1 MYLFSMPTVL
11 TPMPTYRCLII
22 EDDEVA
28 QQFLRNYLKRLPHLE
43 LVNVFTNPLN
53 ALPALYNNEID
64 LLFLDMHLPGMDGLD
79 FLSSLKNPPKVVLTT
94 ADPAYALNA
103 YEAGVTDYL
112 VKPYTF
118 ERLLKAV
125 NRAISG
131 VEPATTG
138 STPRHIFLK
147 TGRESVRVLVSEIL
161 YAEALGALSK
171 VYTSTTLLVVSELLA
186 DLHEQLPPGE
196 FIRVHKSY
204 IVSRQSITKIS
215 SKFISIQQYQIPIG
229 ATYRDQVENLIQEN
243 R

>member
-1 MYLFSMPTVL
+1 
-11 TPMPTYRCLII
+11 MPTYRCLII

-28 QQFLRNYLKRLPHLE
+28 QQSLRSYLKRLPYLD
-43 LVNVFTNPLN
+43 LVSVFTNPLD

-64 LLFLDMHLPGMDGLD
+64 LLFLDMHLPDIDGLE
-79 FLSSLKNPPKVVLTT
+79 FLSSLNRSPRVILTT

-131 VEPATTG
+131 VELTSP
-138 STPRHIFLK
+138 STLSTHIFLK
-147 TGRESVRVLVSEIL
+147 TGRESVRVTISEIL
-161 YAEALGALSK
+161 YVEAFGALSK
-171 VYTSTTLLVVSELLA
+171 VYTQKDVLIISELLA
-186 DLHEQLPPGE
+186 DLHEQLPGGE
-196 FIRVHKSY
+196 FVRVHKSY
-204 IVSRQSITKIS
+204 IVACQCISKIS
-215 SKFISIQQYQIPIG
+215 PRFISLGQHQIPIG
-229 ATYRDQVENLIQEN
+229 ATYRDQVEKLIQVN

>member
-1 MYLFSMPTVL
+1 
-11 TPMPTYRCLII
+11 MPTYRCLII
-22 EDDEVA
+22 EDDDVA

-43 LVNVFTNPLN
+43 VVSVFTNPLD
-53 ALPALYNNEID
+53 ALPTLYNNEID

-131 VEPATTG
+131 VAATTG
-138 STPRHIFLK
+138 SIPRHIFLK
-147 TGRESVRVLVSEIL
+147 TGRESVRVVISEIL

-171 VYTSTTLLVVSELLA
+171 VYTSTTVLVVSELLA

-204 IVSRQSITKIS
+204 IVARQCISKIS
-215 SKFISIQQYQIPIG
+215 SKFISVQQYQIPIG
-229 ATYRDQVENLIQEN
+229 ATYRNQVENLIQVN

>member
-1 MYLFSMPTVL
+1 MYLFRRLPVS

-28 QQFLRNYLKRLPHLE
+28 QQTLRSFLKRLPHLE
-43 LVNVFTNPLN
+43 LMSSFTNPLD
-53 ALPALYNNEID
+53 ALPVLCNNEID
-64 LLFLDMHLPGMDGLD
+64 LLFLDMHLPDMDGLD
-79 FLSSLKNPPKVVLTT
+79 FLSSLNRPPRVILTT

-131 VEPATTG
+131 VDL
-138 STPRHIFLK
+138 STSVNIPTHIFLK
-147 TGRESVRVLVSEIL
+147 TGRESVRVTISEVL
-161 YAEALGALSK
+161 YAEAFGPLSK
-171 VYTSTTLLVVSELLA
+171 VYTTTAVLVISELLT
-186 DLHEQLPPGE
+186 DLHEQLPEGK

-204 IVSRQSITKIS
+204 IVASHCISKIS
-215 SKFISIQQYQIPIG
+215 PRFICVGQYQIPIG
-229 ATYRDQVENLIQEN
+229 ATYRDQVEKLIQVKP
-243 R
+243 

>member
-1 MYLFSMPTVL
+1 
-11 TPMPTYRCLII
+11 MPTYRCLII

-28 QQFLRNYLKRLPHLE
+28 QQSLRSHLKRLPYLE
-43 LVNVFTNPLN
+43 LVSMFTNPLD
-53 ALPALYNNEID
+53 ALPTLYNNEID

-79 FLSSLKNPPKVVLTT
+79 FLSSLNRPPRAILTT

-131 VEPATTG
+131 VELIIPSNIPT
-138 STPRHIFLK
+138 HIFLK
-147 TGRESVRVLVSEIL
+147 TGRESVRVTISDIL
-161 YAEALGALSK
+161 YAEAFGALCK
-171 VYTSTTLLVVSELLA
+171 VYTTKDILIISEFLA
-186 DLHEQLPPGE
+186 DLHEQLPVGK

-204 IVSRQSITKIS
+204 IVARQCISKIS
-215 SKFISIQQYQIPIG
+215 PRFISLGQHQIPIG
-229 ATYRDQVENLIQEN
+229 ATYREQVEKLIQED